1 MTIVPA
7 ANQDNRQNQ
16 MIVRSRIMPDNL
28 YAGGDLLCKRTLF
41 PNIQFMQFLYLI
53 IPITEK
59 RRRKDVEK
67 ITFYAVLLYTLYTI
81 CVA

>member
-28 YAGGDLLCKRTLF
+28 YAGGGPSLQT
-41 PNIQFMQFLYLI
+41 YI
-53 IPITEK
+53 IPEYTVYAIPIPHNTNY
-59 RRRKDVEK
+59 VEK
-67 ITFYAVLLYTLYTI
+67 T
-81 CVA
+81 